1 MCNPSTLNYS
11 AQIKDE
17 LEAPNILRLAFLKRV
32 QLHQP
37 LVSRLKFGKQ
47 GGPTAMWLG
56 QVGAIVSGMMRV
68 VVNQSHFLEKKST
81 VNCQCGTII
90 VVLIPK
96 NKLFNILSPAFF
108 PL

>member
-17 LEAPNILRLAFLKRV
+17 LEAPNTLRFAFLKRV

-68 VVNQSHFLEKKST
+68 VVNQSHLLEKKHSKLSVWNNHYG
-81 VNCQCGTII
+81 VNT
-90 VVLIPK
+90 PK
-96 NKLFNILSPAFF
+96 
-108 PL
+108 